1 MKKLFEISSEE
12 KQRILEMHESA
23 TKKNYLSEDTV
34 QKILP
39 PKPEI
44 LKPLGVS
51 FKINDILSVWQS
63 QSQGFTGNYY
73 WVASVSG
80 EAYGASYIH
89 IKSLMWY
96 GDLRDFFTLR
106 YIPQQKQWE
115 LLKSDVSTSGMRVEM
130 NEILRTLVI
139 YNPTNEY
146 VMGGSA
152 ATKYKLNNATYDTYV
167 KAYVTNNPDSTP
179 AKAFKTPKEKI
190 VASKDVPQAQIDM
203 IKKSPLY
210 LALNTSLTPTTP
222 TSTTPPPAR

>member
-1 MKKLFEISSEE
+1 VGSNFSINLILFNNLYNI
-12 KQRILEMHESA
+12 KYI
-23 TKKNYLSEDTV
+23 
-34 QKILP
+34 
-39 PKPEI
+39 
-44 LKPLGVS
+44 S

-89 IKSLMWY
+89 LKSLMWY
-96 GDLRDFFTLR
+96 GQLRDFFILK

-115 LLKSDVSTSGMRVEM
+115 LRKEDISTSAARVEM
-130 NEILRTLVI
+130 NEILKQLVI
-139 YNPTNEY
+139 NNPTDEY
-146 VMGGSA
+146 VMGGTA
-152 ATKYKLNNATYDTYV
+152 ATKYKLNNAMYDRYV

-203 IKKSPLY
+203 IKKAPLY
-210 LALNTSLTPTTP
+210 LALNTSSTPTTP